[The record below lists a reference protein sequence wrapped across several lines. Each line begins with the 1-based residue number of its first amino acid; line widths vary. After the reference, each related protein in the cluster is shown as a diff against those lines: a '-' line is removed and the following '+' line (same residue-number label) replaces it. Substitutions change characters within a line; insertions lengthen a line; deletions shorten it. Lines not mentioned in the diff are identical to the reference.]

1 MCMPEP
7 CYEAEGDMDFDQERD
22 RLIDDRHVVLFAGG
36 NAVVVTAG
44 TEPGVSC
51 SSRESPSARPSLGVV
66 PSG

>member
-7 CYEAEGDMDFDQERD
+7 WYEAEGDMDFDQERD
-22 RLIDDRHVVLFAGG
+22 RLIDDRHVVLFADG

-44 TEPGVSC
+44 AEPGVSW
-51 SSRESPSARPSLGVV
+51 SSRESPSASPSPGAA

>member
-1 MCMPEP
+1 MYFE
-7 CYEAEGDMDFDQERD
+7 QERD
-22 RLIDDRHVVLFAGG
+22 RLIDDRHVVLFADG

-51 SSRESPSARPSLGVV
+51 SSRESPSASPSPGAA